1 MNKVEE
7 MLLEAED
14 SSVLFKEFM
23 NITKSEEYRKKHIV
37 PCIFEGDED
46 FSFYDSRV
54 KSILGVKTEK
64 MVSNGIDKSYDFL
77 DIINESNYYS
87 QHLFISF
94 LDSDFYL
101 NSSHVLM
108 ADNRVFRLN
117 KYSIENFYIT
127 DNFFTNV
134 LSGLTNL
141 QKTRKESDG
150 EIQDNSDYFV
160 VINYIASERDRF
172 LTLIEGYMLCLRAI
186 VTNDLNVKFRDPDDV
201 LGKLIKNRRESLI
214 HDGVV
219 NSLLFNKL
227 FPTVIEPYSKEKI
240 ESSIFKNK
248 YYFDTYGFL
257 SSYRGKDLLY
267 ISYKVLNGLKNKYC
281 QENSE
286 LVGDFKFSKQLNF
299 NDFISDFSVY
309 TEEPK
314 DLRLFLEEFKIN
326 YLV

>member
-7 MLLEAED
+7 MLLEVED

-46 FSFYDSRV
+46 FSFYDNRV
-54 KSILGVKTEK
+54 KSILGIKTEK
-64 MVSNGIDKSYDFL
+64 MVSNGIDKSYEFL
-77 DIINESNYYS
+77 DIINGSNYYS
-87 QHLFISF
+87 QHLFILF

-108 ADNRVFRLN
+108 SNNKVFRLD

-127 DNFFTNV
+127 DNFFINV
-134 LSGLTNL
+134 LDGLTNL
-141 QKTRKESDG
+141 QKIRKESDG

-160 VINYIASERDRF
+160 LKNYIVSERDKF
-172 LTLIEGYMLCLRAI
+172 LTLIEDYMLCLRAI
-186 VTNDLNVKFRDPDDV
+186 VINDLNIKFRDPDDV
-201 LGKLIKNRRESLI
+201 LGKLIKNSRENLI

-227 FPTVIEPYSKEKI
+227 FPVVIEPYSKERI
-240 ESSIFKNK
+240 ESSVYKNK
-248 YYFDTYGFL
+248 YYFNSYGVL
-257 SSYRGKDLLY
+257 ASYRGKDLLY
-267 ISYKVLNGLKNKYC
+267 ISYKVLNSLKNRYC
-281 QENSE
+281 QGNSE
-286 LVGDFKFSKQLNF
+286 LIEDFKFSKQLNF